1 MKQINKIGNEYE
13 KEYVNYIRRGD
24 GEEEEEDKNQGDTWL
39 KRSWNSFFL
48 LIGLSLQLLMNQIG
62 FFIVTF
68 VLKIIFRK
76 FAKLLILI

>member
-24 GEEEEEDKNQGDTWL
+24 GEEEEEEEKSRRHLAETKL
-39 KRSWNSFFL
+39 EFISL
-48 LIGLSLQLLMNQIG
+48 LTGLSLQLLMNQIG
-62 FFIVTF
+62 FLIVIF